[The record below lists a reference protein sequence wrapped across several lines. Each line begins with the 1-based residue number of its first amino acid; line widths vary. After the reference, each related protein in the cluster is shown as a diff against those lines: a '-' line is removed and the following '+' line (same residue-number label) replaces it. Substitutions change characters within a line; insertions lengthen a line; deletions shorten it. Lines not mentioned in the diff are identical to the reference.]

1 MILSDRHK
9 DDNPFSVFWGSWLLN
24 HYILCK
30 HLSLADTRQS
40 PDKACHLIDSA
51 TFTLPAW
58 VIMLVF
64 TLFGAIHRPWKPDL
78 REFVPSDRLKTILEL
93 E

>member
-1 MILSDRHK
+1 MIVGNRHK
-9 DDNPFSVFWGSWLLN
+9 DDNPFSVFWGSGPLN

-40 PDKACHLIDSA
+40 PDEVWYLLNSA

-64 TLFGAIHRPWKPDL
+64 TLFGVIHSPWKPDL
-78 REFVPSDRLKTILEL
+78 GDFIPQVD
-93 E
+93 

>member
-1 MILSDRHK
+1 MAVIVGNRHK

-40 PDKACHLIDSA
+40 PAEAWHLIDSA

-58 VIMLVF
+58 AIMLVF
-64 TLFGAIHRPWKPDL
+64 TLFGAIHSPWKPDL
-78 REFVPSDRLKTILEL
+78 GEFVPQID
-93 E
+93 